1 MSQHW
6 LLMSAERNT
15 KYIDEKRERERKKKG
30 IMQITC
36 VATATDSNRGHFM
49 SLTSWDTDERVYAS
63 LSDSPLL
70 HPC

>member
-6 LLMSAERNT
+6 LLMSAESNT
-15 KYIDEKRERERKKKG
+15 KYIDEKREREEKMG
-30 IMQITC
+30 IMEITC
-36 VATATDSNRGHFM
+36 VATATDSSRGHFM
-49 SLTSWDTDERVYAS
+49 SLTSWDKDERVYAS